1 MRAREIL
8 DTVEDQMRVLRRDH
22 KVPSYVILDKDSFK
36 ILRGGVNR
44 RDYLW
49 YGYECVDTNAPD
61 TLCGLIISVL
71 PGASMNT
78 IIEVRE

>member
-1 MRAREIL
+1 MRSREIL

-49 YGYECVDTNAPD
+49 YGYECVDTNAQD
-61 TLCGLIISVL
+61 TLCGLIVAVL
-71 PGASMNT
+71 PGNSMSR

>member
-8 DTVEDQMRVLRRDH
+8 DTIEDQMRVLRRDH

-36 ILRGGVNR
+36 IIKGGVNR

-61 TLCGLIISVL
+61 TLCGLIVAVL
-71 PGASMNT
+71 PGNSMSR